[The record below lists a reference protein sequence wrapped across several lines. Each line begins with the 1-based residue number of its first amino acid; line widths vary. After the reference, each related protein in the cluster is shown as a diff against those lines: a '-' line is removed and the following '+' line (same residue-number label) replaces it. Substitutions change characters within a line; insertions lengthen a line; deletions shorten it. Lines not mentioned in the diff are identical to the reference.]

1 MALYE
6 MRTYTL
12 YVGKLPEAV
21 ALLREQGW
29 PVLEKGG
36 FGANLVGYFIADSGT
51 INRYFIADSGTINR
65 LVHLWKAG
73 ASVEIRRRCRPPP
86 PLGAALFDDDA
97 DRRRHWARL
106 FEDQDFMGFAG
117 QFRPLIMTQEVQLL
131 NAAPWGPHP

>member
-12 YVGKLPEAV
+12 YVGKLPQAV
-21 ALLREQGW
+21 ALYKEQGW
-29 PVLEKGG
+29 PALEKGG

-51 INRYFIADSGTINR
+51 INR
-65 LVHLWKAG
+65 LVHLWKLLH
-73 ASVEIRRRCRPPP
+73 RRFRHHQ
-86 PLGAALFDDDA
+86 FDDDA

-117 QFRPLIMTQEVQLL
+117 QFRPLVMTQEVELL

>member
-6 MRTYTL
+6 MRTYTF

-29 PVLEKGG
+29 PALEKGG
-36 FGANLVGYFIADSGT
+36 FSAKAVG
-51 INRYFIADSGTINR
+51 YFIADSGTINR
-65 LVHLWKAG
+65 LVHLWK
-73 ASVEIRRRCRPPP
+73 
-86 PLGAALFDDDA
+86 FDDDA

-106 FEDQDFMGFAG
+106 YEDEGFMGFAG